1 MKLTKR
7 SFLAGSGATMV
18 STAVSVAN
26 ESTPLH
32 RCGLVEMRTTPD
44 GGVGMYGWD
53 QLAPNEKPVFDP
65 ERGAR
70 FIVTASFRD
79 KIMEVHEGQHGVYFP
94 VAIWP
99 VVTPEP
105 YELPGTVF
113 GSVYQIDMLPEWYPS
128 NSLRE
133 KYEAYRAQHPEE
145 ALPPLPSGSVP
156 YGHAGNPMGERKI
169 RANWSGRYDPSAV
182 LHGTTGYP
190 VELCEV
196 DTAGCV
202 RLYND
207 WIIDLVDRILG
218 GPENAIASGTD
229 LIITPQS
236 IKRAA

>member
-128 NSLRE
+128 NS
-133 KYEAYRAQHPEE
+133 
-145 ALPPLPSGSVP
+145 VP